1 VSTAAPGPDGQEV
14 FRSFRPRG
22 EHPTLCAV
30 SPRTPPASCRQV
42 RSFLVWAS
50 CAVLRLAE
58 IKFQGQDAVPASVS
72 AEVRCTSVKRVS
84 LAHVGH
90 GHLDDGPS
98 PRTHP
103 IREMLPVECAG
114 KIQQSLG
121 SAGVAVCV
129 RGRYRFAVEAKTG
142 LPERDQAEIR
152 RRVHFRSSRFLPLGG
167 SAACKFRPRC
177 SFTFGARVDGLTIPN
192 PTRRGLNRVR
202 KLSILGGVPALQTL
216 SLARCGG

>member
-1 VSTAAPGPDGQEV
+1 MCSTVATAAPGPDGKEG
-14 FRSFRPRG
+14 FRSFDPG
-22 EHPTLCAV
+22 GATL
-30 SPRTPPASCRQV
+30 SPRTPATSCRQV
-42 RSFLVWAS
+42 RSFLVRAS
-50 CAVLRLAE
+50 STVLRLAE
-58 IKFQGQDAVPASVS
+58 IKFQGQDAVPASDS
-72 AEVRCTSVKRVS
+72 AEVRCPSVKRVS

-129 RGRYRFAVEAKTG
+129 RGRYRFAVEAKIG
-142 LPERDQAEIR
+142 LPEWDQAEIR
-152 RRVHFRSSRFLPLGG
+152 RRVHFRSSRFLPLGC
-167 SAACKFRPRC
+167 SAACKFGLRC
-177 SFTFGARVDGLTIPN
+177 SFKFGTPVEGLTIPN

-202 KLSILGGVPALQTL
+202 KHSILGGVPTLQML